1 MNALCRRKAAE
12 ARNPLHKLGWN
23 VDFLCRKVLA
33 QTRQPCALLSEF
45 LLIFGQGVE
54 TSFILIAV
62 FDWAQFVTGLEPV
75 QGAGVILATVHSSIV
90 SHLFLNSYLPAL
102 AASRTLG
109 ASVLLLLRLKF
120 SPSFIQLSAQLF
132 FHLVRASKLLLECI
146 DLGDQFNLGFEQ
158 CNLAARAR

>member
-90 SHLFLNSYLPAL
+90 SHLFLNS
-102 AASRTLG
+102 
-109 ASVLLLLRLKF
+109 
-120 SPSFIQLSAQLF
+120 LSARAGRVTHPWGFGSSLAPPEVFAQ
-132 FHLVRASKLLLECI
+132 FHLAVGAIVFPPRESVQA
-146 DLGDQFNLGFEQ
+146 
-158 CNLAARAR
+158 AARVH